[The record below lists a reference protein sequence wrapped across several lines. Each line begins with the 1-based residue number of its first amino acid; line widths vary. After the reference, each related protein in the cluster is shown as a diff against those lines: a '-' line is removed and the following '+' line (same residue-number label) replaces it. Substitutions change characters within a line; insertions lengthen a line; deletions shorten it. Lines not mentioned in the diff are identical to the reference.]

1 MYQDLHEV
9 FLFEV
14 FHALFVLN
22 DVDCSNT
29 MVRLSLLILHFF
41 RAGRYFVLL
50 EICLHVL
57 PQELDEFLDCLKL
70 VGKTEYD
77 ADFAHRLMAEFD
89 IDDSGTID
97 GNEFSQIMV
106 CSVYGTCQ

>member
-1 MYQDLHEV
+1 MHEV

-29 MVRLSLLILHFF
+29 M
-41 RAGRYFVLL
+41 
-50 EICLHVL
+50 
-57 PQELDEFLDCLKL
+57 ELDEFLDCLKL
-70 VGKTEYD
+70 FVKTDYD
-77 ADFAHRLMAEFD
+77 ADFAHRLRAEFD

-106 CSVYGTCQ
+106 CRVLVSDVIGIGH